1 MNDNKEYVLEERIA
15 RYLKGEMSEEESS
28 SFEQDVK
35 TNDKLRAKAISMA
48 RMAKAMKSVGQ
59 QEDQQVIEAMQSV
72 KSSTITDT
80 AKKVSMPSFKM
91 PYRWISLAASVVL
104 LICVGLYYNNYYSTV
119 SLGEKYSTAFVEEQS
134 LLRGAT
140 STEVEEELQT
150 LYSNVQNGENLPE
163 TIHRLSLLW
172 ELSTMD
178 TYNDYTDH
186 APYIGWNLACAELM
200 NGENDKS
207 KGILEELLGYNKDNK
222 EFCLLIQELLE
233 QL

>member
-1 MNDNKEYVLEERIA
+1 MNDNKEYILEERIA

-91 PYRWISLAASVVL
+91 PYRWMSLAASVVL
-104 LICVGLYYNNYYSTV
+104 LICVGLYYNDYYSTV

-140 STEVEEELQT
+140 STEVEEELLT

-186 APYIGWNLACAELM
+186 APYIGWNLACALLRNNKKDEARDIVEQMHELYS
-200 NGENDKS
+200 NNAS
-207 KGILEELLGYNKDNK
+207 FNRIILELLDS
-222 EFCLLIQELLE
+222 L
-233 QL
+233 

>member
-1 MNDNKEYVLEERIA
+1 MNDNKEYIFDERIA
-15 RYLKGEMSEEESS
+15 RYMKGEMSEEETL
-28 SFEQDVK
+28 SFEQKLK
-35 TNDKLRAKAISMA
+35 TNYELRAKAIVMA

-59 QEDQQVIEAMQSV
+59 QDDQQVIDAIQSV
-72 KSSTITDT
+72 KASAVTSM
-80 AKKVSMPSFKM
+80 AKKISKPSIKLS
-91 PYRWISLAASVVL
+91 YRRMSLAASVVI
-104 LICVGLYYNNYYSTV
+104 LICVGLYYNDYRATV

-140 STEVEEELQT
+140 STDVEEELQT
-150 LYSNVQNGENLPE
+150 LYANVQNGENLKE
-163 TIHRLSLLW
+163 TIHRLSILW

-186 APYIGWNLACAELM
+186 GPYIGWNLACAELM

-207 KGILEELLGYNKDNK
+207 KAILEELLGYNKDNK